1 MPSLKEI
8 GQPFLVFLFL
18 YSTNLRAQNDLR
30 MLFKEPAGDYHASS
44 PLGNGRLGAMV
55 FGRPDRERIV
65 LNEIS
70 MWSGGVQDADDPQAI
85 NFLPRI
91 RQLLL
96 EGRNAEAQDL
106 MQLHFI
112 CKGKGS
118 GSGEGA
124 NVKYG
129 CYQTLGDLFINW
141 ADAPLPA
148 EHYQRILRLDS
159 AFTRTSWQ
167 RKGITYTEE
176 VTVSA
181 PSQVIA
187 VRLKASKP
195 GCLSFSARLYR
206 KERAGYGME
215 KDQPYKD
222 QLYMKGTLNREG
234 DEGIYYAAVLK
245 AIPVGGQLSVTDTG
259 MVITNA
265 NECILLVG
273 AATDMNWPKVEQRG
287 PAPLPGVL
295 ATLNKIS
302 GRSWTALLAEQVKD
316 FQYYFNRCRLKF
328 AAAENSKEIAQ
339 LSVLERLTRFGNGAA
354 DPDLINM
361 FFNFGRYLLISSS
374 RPGGMPANLQ
384 GLWADEYQTPWNGDY
399 HTDINVQMNYWP
411 AEVSNLADC
420 HQPLFTLLGQMADY
434 GSRTA
439 RIYYGARGWVT
450 HPITNPWG
458 YTSPGEGATWG
469 STVTGGTWA
478 TMHLW
483 QHYQYHPDKKF
494 LTAVYPIIKGAAQ
507 FYTDILI
514 EEPTHK
520 WLVTAPSNSPENS
533 FLGPNGEH
541 IATCMGPT
549 VDMQLGREILGEALQ
564 AAAILNRDLA
574 WSDSLRSIIPRLAP
588 LQISPS
594 TAALQEWLEDYK
606 EVEPQHR
613 HTSHLMAV
621 YPLDEITPWET
632 PAFAAAAATTLERRK
647 KSGIGWVWAWRMAL
661 YARLQNGDK
670 SLSFLRSFL
679 TPSNASEIDYNNG
692 AGTYPNLFCAG
703 PPFQIDGNLGAVAG
717 IAEMLMQSHGKSN
730 IIRLLPALPADA
742 SLQRGT
748 VKGLRARQ
756 GFEVSFNWRQGKVQD
771 IKIRSTNGLP
781 CHILLPGLFTIKD
794 SAGKT
799 ISYKKEANNVIEFA
813 TQKGMEYFII
823 LSE

>member
-1 MPSLKEI
+1 
-8 GQPFLVFLFL
+8 
-18 YSTNLRAQNDLR
+18 
-30 MLFKEPAGDYHASS
+30 MLFKEPAGDYHAAS

-55 FGRPDRERIV
+55 FGRADRERIV

-70 MWSGGVQDADDPQAI
+70 MWSGGVQDADDPNAI
-85 NFLPRI
+85 HYLPQI

-96 EGRNAEAQDL
+96 EGKNVEAQRV
-106 MQLHFI
+106 MQAHFI

-124 NVKYG
+124 NVKFG

-141 ADAPLPA
+141 ADGHLPVQQ
-148 EHYQRILRLDS
+148 YQRILRLDS
-159 AFTRTSWQ
+159 AFTTTSWQ

-176 VTVSA
+176 VMVSA

-187 VRLKASKP
+187 VRLKASRP
-195 GCLSFSARLYR
+195 GSLSFSARLYR
-206 KERAGYGME
+206 KERARYSIKNGRVVME
-215 KDQPYKD
+215 GA
-222 QLYMKGTLNREG
+222 MNSEG
-234 DEGIYYAAVLK
+234 DEGIHYAAVLQ
-245 AIPVGGQLSVTDTG
+245 AIPLGGQLSVTDTG
-259 MVITNA
+259 IVVTNA
-265 NECILLVG
+265 NECILLTG
-273 AATDMNWPKVEQRG
+273 AATDMNWPKVEKRG
-287 PAPLPGVL
+287 PAPLPVVL
-295 ATLNKIS
+295 ETLQKPS
-302 GRSWTALLAEQVKD
+302 GRPWTGLLAEHVKD
-316 FQYYFNRCRLKF
+316 FQSYFNRCRLRF
-328 AAAENSKEIAQ
+328 TAAGNSREIAG
-339 LSVLERLTRFGNGAA
+339 LSVLERLARFGNGAA

-361 FFNFGRYLLISSS
+361 YFNFGRYLLISSS

-411 AEVSNLADC
+411 AEVTNLADC

-439 RIYYGARGWVT
+439 KTYYGARGWVT

-458 YTSPGEGATWG
+458 YTSPGESANWG

-483 QHYQYHPDKKF
+483 QHYQYNPDKKF
-494 LTAVYPIIKGAAQ
+494 LAAVYPIIKGAAQ

-514 EEPTHK
+514 EEPKHR

-533 FLGPNGEH
+533 FFGPNGEYV
-541 IATCMGPT
+541 ANCMGPT
-549 VDMQLGREILGEALQ
+549 VDMQLGREILNEAIQ
-564 AAAILNRDLA
+564 AAAILQTDKA
-574 WSDSLRSIIPRLAP
+574 WSDSLRAIVPRLAP
-588 LQISPS
+588 LQVSPA
-594 TAALQEWLEDYK
+594 TGALQEWLEDYK
-606 EVEPQHR
+606 EVEPEHR

-632 PAFAAAAATTLERRK
+632 PVFAKAAAVTLERRK

-661 YARLQNGDK
+661 YARMQDGDK

-679 TPSNASEIDYNNG
+679 TPSSAAVIDYNRG

-717 IAEMLMQSHGKSN
+717 IAEMLLQSHGKKN

-742 SLQRGT
+742 SLQSGS
-748 VKGLRARQ
+748 VKGLRARN
-756 GFEVSFNWRQGKVQD
+756 GFDISFSWRQAKPTS
-771 IKIRSTNGLP
+771 ISLLSTAGLP
-781 CHILLPGLFTIKD
+781 CYILLPAHFTIKD
-794 SAGKT
+794 QRGNAIAYT
-799 ISYKKEANNVIEFA
+799 KKEGVVVFDTKKNARYSITV
-813 TQKGMEYFII
+813 Q
-823 LSE
+823 